1 MKKEYFENIL
11 KRLEIEYNEV
21 EVVKNNNTVMKG
33 YTLGSAEIRPTV
45 YLDMI
50 EGFDDEVEVVKFLE
64 GINMKTKNIE
74 NIFVKERFENNVIMC
89 VRNKEWNN
97 LDTNTFTFDIPDFED
112 LEGYYRLRLSKEDC
126 ISLGIIHT
134 ETDDGESTCVVN
146 HGTMAA
152 LGIDENWLKI
162 QGEKTML
169 SEMRIKGMTETLIE
183 MMTETET
190 SLPFLEEDIEYYKE
204 NEVMYV
210 LSNKSR
216 IRGAGVIASNL
227 CMEKIKE
234 FAKKMEMKKYAILPS
249 SIHEVLLVKLEE
261 EEINCSIE
269 NLDNMVKEVNE
280 EKVDIKERLSNHAYI
295 FES

>member
-50 EGFDDEVEVVKFLE
+50 EDFDDEVEVVRFLE
-64 GINMKTKNIE
+64 GINMKTKNIK

-89 VRNKEWNN
+89 VRKKEWN
-97 LDTNTFTFDIPDFED
+97 DQDKETFTFEIKDFED

-134 ETDDGESTCVVN
+134 NDDGESTCVIKK
-146 HGTMAA
+146 GTMEAMN
-152 LGIDENWLKI
+152 IDENWLKI

-169 SEMRIKGMTETLIE
+169 SEMTIKGMTETLIE
-183 MMTETET
+183 MMTETE
-190 SLPFLEEDIEYYKE
+190 SSIPFLEEDIEYYKE

-210 LSNKSR
+210 LSNKSKNH
-216 IRGAGVIASNL
+216 GAGIIASEL

-249 SIHEVLLVKLEE
+249 SIHEVLLVKLDDTEE
-261 EEINCSIE
+261 RCSIE
-269 NLDNMVKEVNE
+269 NLDNMVEEVNE